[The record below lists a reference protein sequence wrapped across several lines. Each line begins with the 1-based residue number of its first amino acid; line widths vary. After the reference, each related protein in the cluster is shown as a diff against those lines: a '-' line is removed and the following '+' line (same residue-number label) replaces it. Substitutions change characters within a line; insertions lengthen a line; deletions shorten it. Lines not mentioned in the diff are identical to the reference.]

1 MQDRIKVMVVEDQ
14 KILRDNLIEM
24 LSREDDII
32 VCGYAENGIEAVSK
46 AAECGPEIILMDVEM
61 ETSTAGI
68 DAARQILSEENAM
81 KIIFLSVH
89 EDSQTVLDALG
100 TGALDYVV
108 KNSDCRNAIL
118 HIRRAHHDIVQ
129 MEAAIQKILH
139 NEYVRLS
146 HSTRDSMDFLKRVMM
161 LTYSEKDIVGLL
173 LKGMNPRTIAEARY
187 TEQSTVKKHITRI
200 LRKCGMSRTKDLCN
214 LIREL
219 QVENFF
225 EGETR

>member
-1 MQDRIKVMVVEDQ
+1 MDRIRVMVVEDQ
-14 KILRDNLIEM
+14 EILRKNLIEM
-24 LSREDDII
+24 LSKEEDIEI
-32 VCGYAENGIEAVSK
+32 CGFASSGSEAVQK
-46 AAECGPEIILMDVEM
+46 ASEFKPEIILMDVEM
-61 ETSTAGI
+61 ETKTAGI
-68 DAARQILSEENAM
+68 DAAGKILAGENAM

-89 EDSQTVLDALG
+89 EDSQTVLAALG

-108 KNSDCRNAIL
+108 KSSDCSNAVA
-118 HIRRAHHDIVQ
+118 HVRRAHNDIVQ

-139 NEYVRLS
+139 NEYLRLS
-146 HSTRDSMDFLKRVMM
+146 HSTKDSMEFLKRVMM

-173 LKGMNPRTIAEARY
+173 LKGMNPKAISAARF

-200 LRKCGMSRTKDLCN
+200 LHKCGMARTKDLCS

-225 EGETR
+225 EGENR

>member
-1 MQDRIKVMVVEDQ
+1 MDRIRVMVVEDQ
-14 KILRDNLIEM
+14 EILRKNLIEM
-24 LSREDDII
+24 LSKEEDIEI
-32 VCGYAENGIEAVSK
+32 CGFASSGSEAVQK
-46 AAECGPEIILMDVEM
+46 ASEFKPEIILMDVEM
-61 ETSTAGI
+61 ETKTAGI
-68 DAARQILSEENAM
+68 DAAGKILAGENAM

-89 EDSQTVLDALG
+89 EDSQTVLAALG

-108 KNSDCRNAIL
+108 KSSDCSNAVA
-118 HIRRAHHDIVQ
+118 HVRRAHHDIVQ

-139 NEYVRLS
+139 NEYLRLS
-146 HSTRDSMDFLKRVMM
+146 HSTKDSMEFLKRVMM

-173 LKGMNPRTIAEARY
+173 LKGMNPKAIAEARF

-200 LRKCGMSRTKDLCN
+200 LHKCGMARTKDLCS

-225 EGETR
+225 EGESR